1 MKILILGS
9 SGMLGKYV
17 YTYFCKY
24 YKNVIGIKR
33 SDFEV
38 NINTNSESI
47 NSLFNKYNISEN
59 DIVINCIGLIK
70 PQVDKYGTILSII
83 VNSLFPNLLA
93 DACQNIK
100 CKMIHIT
107 TDCVFSGKKGAYI
120 ENDIHD
126 VSDTYGRTKSLGE
139 PTNCTVIRTSIIGE
153 EVGQKRSLVEWIKS
167 NSNKEIN
174 GFEDHLWNGLTCL
187 QVAKVI
193 DQLIQKNEFWN
204 GVRHIYSNTVN
215 KYELASIINE
225 IYNLNIKINKVKS
238 GNFCDR
244 SMSSIYQCK
253 VEIPPLK
260 QQIEDMKEFKKILE
274 NN

>member
-1 MKILILGS
+1 MKVLILGS

-17 YTYFCKY
+17 YTYFSKH

-38 NINTNSESI
+38 NTNTNSESI
-47 NSLFNKYNISEN
+47 NNLLNKYNVSEN

-70 PQVDKYGTILSII
+70 PQVDKYGITLSII

-93 DACQNIK
+93 DECQKIK
-100 CKMIHIT
+100 AKMIHIT
-107 TDCVFSGKKGAYI
+107 TDCVFSGKKGAYV
-120 ENDIHD
+120 ENDAHD

-139 PTNCTVIRTSIIGE
+139 PANCTVIRTSIIGE
-153 EVGQKRSLVEWIKS
+153 EIGQKRSLVEWVKS

-193 DQLIQKNEFWN
+193 DQIIKKNKFWI
-204 GVRHIYSNTVN
+204 GVRHVYSNTVN
-215 KYELASIINE
+215 KHELVSIINE
-225 IYNLNIKINKVKS
+225 IYNLNIKINKINS

-244 SMSSIYQCK
+244 SMNSIHQLELE
-253 VEIPPLK
+253 VPSLK
-260 QQIEDMKEFKKILE
+260 QQIAEMKEFKSNLE